1 MYGYYRV
8 YQVSVSI
15 AWPRCALNEAISSE
29 HYDSDIVDMAFL
41 TLMKQIILCGATQH
55 LLNILAEGSR
65 EDTVR
70 VFSGIN
76 RLWLEFIAQQ
86 VSSDRVAMIAEDM
99 EWAACP
105 ADYIHLPQ
113 PLVITHQT
121 FKYYDQIKQN
131 LLHKIKEVDIALY
144 RIILFATQA
153 AKQNTTVRLGMLDAG
168 TLVLV
173 LTAFASHDFKL
184 AGLVSMG
191 EQGGQVKG
199 AATRDKEGK
208 ASSSLPISVYAM
220 NAGASTLLIS
230 MRYVTFRESWG
241 EKRFN
246 VRLSLCSSLV
256 GSLLGAD
263 GDEGGSRETRS
274 LFKEIVG
281 L

>member
-1 MYGYYRV
+1 MV
-8 YQVSVSI
+8 
-15 AWPRCALNEAISSE
+15 PRCALNEAISSE
-29 HYDSDIVDMAFL
+29 HYGSDIVDMAFL
-41 TLMKQIILCGATQH
+41 TLLKQIVLCGETQH
-55 LLNILAEGSR
+55 LLNVLAEGSR

-76 RLWLEFIAQQ
+76 RLWLEFIARQ
-86 VSSDRVAMIAEDM
+86 VSSDTVARTAEDM
-99 EWAACP
+99 EWVATP
-105 ADYIHLPQ
+105 AEYIYFPK

-121 FKYYDQIKQN
+121 FKYYDKIKQN

-144 RIILFATQA
+144 RVIWFATQA

-168 TLVLV
+168 SLVLV

-184 AGLVSMG
+184 AGLVSMP
-191 EQGGQVKG
+191 EQGGQAKG
-199 AATRDKEGK
+199 AESRDREGTVAK

-220 NAGASTLLIS
+220 NAGASTLLVS
-230 MRYVTFRESWG
+230 MRYATFREFWG

-256 GSLLGAD
+256 GNLLGGD
-263 GDEGGSRETRS
+263 KDEGGSRETRS